1 MISHKTLSLPVLKW
15 ENVNIVPRTLSVYLF
30 LFFCFFLSFL
40 LRWRPAGWK
49 YNSVSEEWYKI
60 IRFKIEVAILGT
72 GLALDLMVTRWLRI
86 TNTPRYLTTE
96 PRRQEQRLILK
107 GNRNLEGD
115 DGSFF
120 LFFFFFFF
128 FLRIGTK
135 HDLPLSSKEYQ
146 PQKI

>member
-1 MISHKTLSLPVLKW
+1 MKLMKKAQNHIKRFPL
-15 ENVNIVPRTLSVYLF
+15 
-30 LFFCFFLSFL
+30 
-40 LRWRPAGWK
+40 
-49 YNSVSEEWYKI
+49 I
-60 IRFKIEVAILGT
+60 IRYRFTIEVAILGT
-72 GLALDLMVTRWLRI
+72 GLALDLMVTRLLRI

-120 LFFFFFFF
+120 FFFSF

>member
-1 MISHKTLSLPVLKW
+1 MAAGRLEITVFLKSGSKKVTQGYW
-15 ENVNIVPRTLSVYLF
+15 GRLWLILMMKLMKKAQNHIKRFPL
-30 LFFCFFLSFL
+30 
-40 LRWRPAGWK
+40 
-49 YNSVSEEWYKI
+49 I
-60 IRFKIEVAILGT
+60 IRYQFMIEVAILGT

-120 LFFFFFFF
+120 THRYKTWPSFKL
-128 FLRIGTK
+128 
-135 HDLPLSSKEYQ
+135 
-146 PQKI
+146 